1 MGKHTRKHYAIDKL
15 PPEIKETVDEMIKAD
30 FTYRE
35 IVEYIQKSGNSISL
49 SAVQRYAANLMQ
61 SIQSIRMTQT
71 NFRAIMDEMENYNN
85 VDFTEPLTRLLCG
98 QLLEQINNL
107 SGEQLQEIGI
117 DAIIKNTIALTR
129 AVAYKRNI
137 EIKNKSALENGQE
150 EFQTTLFELMS
161 TDNPKLYRELK
172 KFIKDKQKELNCT
185 PSE

>member
-15 PPEIKETVDEMIKAD
+15 PPEIKGTVDEMIKAD

-35 IVEYIQKSGNSISL
+35 IVEYIKESGNSVSI

-61 SIQSIRMTQT
+61 SIQSIRMTQA
-71 NFRAIMDEMENYNN
+71 NFRAIMDETENYNHI
-85 VDFTEPLTRLLCG
+85 DFTEPLTRLLCG

-137 EIKNKSALENGQE
+137 EIKNKSILENGQD
-150 EFQTTLFELMS
+150 EFMSTLFEIMS
-161 TDNPKLYRELK
+161 EDNPKLYRELK
-172 KFIKDKQKELNCT
+172 KFIKNQQKELNCK

>member
-15 PPEIKETVDEMIKAD
+15 PPAIKETVDEMIKSD

-35 IVEYIQKSGNSISL
+35 IVDYIKTSGHGISV
-49 SAVQRYAANLMQ
+49 SAVQRYSANLMQ
-61 SIQSIRMTQT
+61 SLQSIRMTQA
-71 NFRAIMDEMENYNN
+71 NFRAIMDETANYNH

-107 SGEQLQEIGI
+107 SGEQLQDIGI

-129 AVAYKRNI
+129 AVAYKKNI
-137 EIKNKSALENGQE
+137 EMKNKSTLENGAEQ
-150 EFQTTLFELMS
+150 FQAILFEAMS
-161 TDNPKLYRELK
+161 EGNPKLYRELK
-172 KFIKDKQKELNCT
+172 KFIKDNQ